1 MDYTGHYLSS
11 LGGITLAS
19 DGERLTGLWFDG
31 QKYFGSTLCRE
42 REEKNL
48 PVFEEAGRWLDLYFA
63 GQEPPFTPPLFLRG
77 TVFQRAVWE
86 RLLCIPYGE
95 TTSYGSIAAS
105 LAKEQ
110 GRESM
115 SAQAVGSAVG
125 HNPISLIVPC
135 HRVLGADGS
144 LTGYAG
150 GIEKKKCL
158 LKLEQKGRKAE
169 GL

>member
-1 MDYTGHYLSS
+1 MIYTCHYPSP
-11 LGGITLAS
+11 LGGMTMT
-19 DGERLTGLWFDG
+19 GEGETLTGLWFDG
-31 QKYFGSTLCRE
+31 QKYFGSTLCME
-42 REEKNL
+42 REEKDL

-77 TVFQRAVWE
+77 TAFQRAVWE
-86 RLLCIPYGE
+86 HLLRIPYGE
-95 TTSYGSIAAS
+95 TTSYGSIAAC

-115 SAQAVGSAVG
+115 SAQAVGSAIG

-150 GIEKKKCL
+150 GIERKKCL
-158 LKLEQKGRKAE
+158 LELEQKRRKEE

>member
-1 MDYTGHYLSS
+1 M
-11 LGGITLAS
+11 
-19 DGERLTGLWFDG
+19 
-31 QKYFGSTLCRE
+31 E

-125 HNPISLIVPC
+125 HNPISLIIPC

>member
-19 DGERLTGLWFDG
+19 DGERLTGLWFDR
-31 QKYFGSTLCRE
+31 QKYFGSTLCME

-125 HNPISLIVPC
+125 RNPITLIVPC

-150 GIEKKKCL
+150 GIDKKKCL